1 MKGNE
6 LERWIPSLRTC
17 NFITVQSNRWMLF
30 VNKHCAIFTTFIK
43 RTPSIKWTLGKVLIG
58 VRLTEVSLY
67 SGCLHVGSKNTDL
80 NFIVVAVTNQEI
92 QWSKNQV
99 IIVGCGEI
107 VIIIILDIWLDVTED
122 NSYVSVFYILQ
133 DVLDVRLLNQLTET
147 ESDHRAFVPIIQYK
161 KGAI

>member
-6 LERWIPSLRTC
+6 LELWIPSLRTC
-17 NFITVQSNRWMLF
+17 NFITVQSNRWMLI

-43 RTPSIKWTLGKVLIG
+43 RTLWEGPEGVL
-58 VRLTEVSLY
+58 LTEVSLY

-99 IIVGCGEI
+99 IIVRCGEI
-107 VIIIILDIWLDVTED
+107 VINIILDIWLDVTED